1 MKDFT
6 LKTIDNTEIL
16 SELESIGFDKSYSNI
31 AQNKYKYLNIK
42 IYDLTLPQANILKQT
57 ALSYG
62 SDCAIHKDVL
72 INNIDKTD
80 CILTGS
86 ISQLK
91 KISKSLENQQFS
103 LNILSKRIEEIILQ
117 QTEKH
122 KTKLAGILN
131 VTTNSFSD
139 GGKYL
144 DKEKATRHFVE
155 MITDGADIID
165 IGAESTKPFSEPVDA
180 KTQLERILP
189 ILDFIKEKDIKTP
202 ISIDTRSAE
211 VAQECIKNG
220 ATIINDVSGF
230 DYDEKM
236 IDVIKNSD
244 VKIILQH
251 SQGTPENMQVNPTYK
266 NVVDEIFKNLNSKVD
281 YATSN
286 GIDKTRIIIDVG
298 IGFGKRREDNFELI
312 KRMSEFKSIGCEIMA
327 GISRKSFL
335 ALDEELEKD
344 IYTTALSTMLIEQK
358 IDYLRVH
365 NVKMHKK
372 LLELMENFGE

>member
-1 MKDFT
+1 MKNFT

-122 KTKLAGILN
+122 QTKLAGILN

-144 DKEKATRHFVE
+144 DKEKATRHLVE

-266 NVVDEIFKNLNSKVD
+266 NVVDEIFKNLKSKVD

-312 KRMSEFKSIGCEIMA
+312 KRMSEFKAIGCEIMA

>member
-16 SELESIGFDKSYSNI
+16 TELENIGFDKSYSNI

-42 IYDLTLPQANILKQT
+42 IYDLSIPQANILKQT

-62 SDCAIHKDVL
+62 CDCAIHKDVL
-72 INNIDKTD
+72 INKIDKTD

-86 ISQLK
+86 ISQIK
-91 KISKSLENQQFS
+91 KIAKSLEYQQFS
-103 LNILSKRIEEIILQ
+103 LNILSERLEEIIRQ
-117 QTEKH
+117 QQENH

-131 VTTNSFSD
+131 ITTNSFSD
-139 GGKYL
+139 GGKYF
-144 DKEKATRHFVE
+144 EKDDAIKHLETMIVE
-155 MITDGADIID
+155 GADIID
-165 IGAESTKPFSEPVDA
+165 IGAESTKPFSEPIDS

-189 ILDFIKEKDIKTP
+189 ILDYVKEKNIKTP

-220 ATIINDVSGF
+220 ASIINDVSGF

-236 IDVIKNSD
+236 IDVIKNST

-251 SQGTPENMQVNPTYK
+251 SQGTPENMQVNPTYD
-266 NVVDEIFKNLNSKVD
+266 NVIDEIFKNLKAKVD
-281 YATSN
+281 YALSN
-286 GIDKTRIIIDVG
+286 GIDKSRIIIDVG

-312 KRMSEFKSIGCEIMA
+312 KRMSEFKALGCEIMA

-335 ALDEELEKD
+335 ALDNELEKD
-344 IYTTALSTMLIEQK
+344 IYTTALSTLLIEQN
-358 IDYLRVH
+358 IHYLRVH

-372 LLELMENFGE
+372 LLNLMENFN

>member
-16 SELESIGFDKSYSNI
+16 TELENIGFDKSYSNI

-42 IYDLTLPQANILKQT
+42 IYDLSIPQANILKQT

-62 SDCAIHKDVL
+62 CDCAIHKDVL
-72 INNIDKTD
+72 INKIDKTD

-86 ISQLK
+86 ISQIK
-91 KISKSLENQQFS
+91 KIAKSLEYQQFS
-103 LNILSKRIEEIILQ
+103 LNILSKRLEEIIRQ
-117 QTEKH
+117 QQENH

-131 VTTNSFSD
+131 ITTNSFSD
-139 GGKYL
+139 GGKYF
-144 DKEKATRHFVE
+144 EKDDAIKHLETMIVE
-155 MITDGADIID
+155 GADIID
-165 IGAESTKPFSEPVDA
+165 IGAESTKPFSEPIDS

-189 ILDFIKEKDIKTP
+189 ILAYVKEKNIKTP

-220 ATIINDVSGF
+220 ANIINDVSGF

-236 IDVIKNSD
+236 IDVIKNST

-251 SQGTPENMQVNPTYK
+251 SQGTPENMQVNPTYD
-266 NVVDEIFKNLNSKVD
+266 NVIDEIFKNLKAKVD
-281 YATSN
+281 YALSK
-286 GIDKTRIIIDVG
+286 GIDKSRIIIDVG

-312 KRMSEFKSIGCEIMA
+312 KRMSEFKALGCEIMA

-335 ALDEELEKD
+335 ALDDELEKD
-344 IYTTALSTMLIEQK
+344 IYTTALSTLLIEQN
-358 IDYLRVH
+358 IHYLRVH

-372 LLELMENFGE
+372 LLNLMENFN

>member
-16 SELESIGFDKSYSNI
+16 TELENIGFDKSYSNI

-42 IYDLTLPQANILKQT
+42 IYDLSIPQANILKQT

-62 SDCAIHKDVL
+62 CDCAIHKDVL
-72 INNIDKTD
+72 INKIDKTD

-86 ISQLK
+86 ISQIK
-91 KISKSLENQQFS
+91 KIAKSLEYQQFS
-103 LNILSKRIEEIILQ
+103 LNILSEKLEEIIRQ
-117 QTEKH
+117 QQENH

-131 VTTNSFSD
+131 ITTNSFSD

-144 DKEKATRHFVE
+144 EKDDAIKHLETMIVE
-155 MITDGADIID
+155 GADIID
-165 IGAESTKPFSEPVDA
+165 IGAESTKPFSEPIDS

-189 ILDFIKEKDIKTP
+189 ILDYVKEKNIKIP

-220 ATIINDVSGF
+220 ASIINDVSGF

-236 IDVIKNSD
+236 IDVIKNST

-251 SQGTPENMQVNPTYK
+251 SQGTPENMQVNPTYD
-266 NVVDEIFKNLNSKVD
+266 NAIDEIFKNLKSKVD
-281 YATSN
+281 YALSN
-286 GIDKTRIIIDVG
+286 GIDKSRIIIDVG

-312 KRMSEFKSIGCEIMA
+312 KRMSEFKALGCEIMA

-335 ALDEELEKD
+335 ALDDELEKD
-344 IYTTALSTMLIEQK
+344 IYTTALSTLLIEQK
-358 IDYLRVH
+358 IHYLRVH

-372 LLELMENFGE
+372 LLNLMENFN

>member
-6 LKTIDNTEIL
+6 LKTIDNTDIL
-16 SELESIGFDKSYSNI
+16 EELENIGFDKSYSKI

-42 IYDLTLPQANILKQT
+42 IYDLTIPQANILKQT
-57 ALSYG
+57 ALSWG
-62 SDCAIHKDVL
+62 SDCALHRDVL

-91 KISKSLENQQFS
+91 KIAKSLEYQQFS
-103 LNILSKRIEEIILQ
+103 LNILSEKIEEIIIQ
-117 QTEKH
+117 QEKTT

-131 VTTNSFSD
+131 ITTNSFSD

-144 DKEKATRHFVE
+144 EKEKATRHLVE

-189 ILDFIKEKDIKTP
+189 ILDFIKENNIKTL
-202 ISIDTRSAE
+202 ISIDTRSSD
-211 VAQECIKNG
+211 VAQKCIEKG
-220 ATIINDVSGF
+220 AKIINDVSGF

-236 IDVIKNSD
+236 IEVIKNSD

-251 SQGTPENMQVNPTYK
+251 SQGTPENMQINPKYD
-266 NVVDEIFKNLNSKVD
+266 NVIDEIFKNLKDKVD
-281 YATSN
+281 YAISN
-286 GIDKTRIIIDVG
+286 GIDKSRIIIDVG

-312 KRMSEFKSIGCEIMA
+312 KRMSEFKALGCEIMA

-335 ALDEELEKD
+335 SLDDELEKD
-344 IYTTALSTMLIEQK
+344 IYTTALSTLLIEQK

-372 LLELMENFGE
+372 LLDLMENFGE

>member
-16 SELESIGFDKSYSNI
+16 TELENIGFDKSYSNI

-42 IYDLTLPQANILKQT
+42 IYDLSIPQANILKQT

-62 SDCAIHKDVL
+62 CDCAIHKDVL
-72 INNIDKTD
+72 INKIDKTD

-86 ISQLK
+86 ISQIK
-91 KISKSLENQQFS
+91 KIAKSLEYQQFS
-103 LNILSKRIEEIILQ
+103 LNILSERLEEIIRQ
-117 QTEKH
+117 QQENH

-131 VTTNSFSD
+131 ITTNSFSD
-139 GGKYL
+139 GGKYF
-144 DKEKATRHFVE
+144 EKDDAIKHLETMIVE
-155 MITDGADIID
+155 GADIID
-165 IGAESTKPFSEPVDA
+165 IGAESTKPFSEPIDS

-189 ILDFIKEKDIKTP
+189 ILDYVKEKDIKTP

-220 ATIINDVSGF
+220 ASIINDVSGF

-236 IDVIKNSD
+236 IDVIKNST

-251 SQGTPENMQVNPTYK
+251 SQGTPENMQVNPTYD
-266 NVVDEIFKNLNSKVD
+266 NVIDEIFKNLKAKVD
-281 YATSN
+281 YALSN
-286 GIDKTRIIIDVG
+286 GIDKSRIIIDVG

-312 KRMSEFKSIGCEIMA
+312 KRMSEFKALGCEIMA

-335 ALDEELEKD
+335 ALDDELEKD
-344 IYTTALSTMLIEQK
+344 IYTTALSTLLIEQK

-372 LLELMENFGE
+372 LLDLMENFN

>member
-16 SELESIGFDKSYSNI
+16 TELENIGFDKSYSNI

-42 IYDLTLPQANILKQT
+42 IYDLSIPQANILKQT

-62 SDCAIHKDVL
+62 CDCAIHKDVL
-72 INNIDKTD
+72 INKIDKTD

-86 ISQLK
+86 ISQIK
-91 KISKSLENQQFS
+91 KIAKSLEHQQFS
-103 LNILSKRIEEIILQ
+103 LNILSEKLEEIIRQ
-117 QTEKH
+117 QQENH
-122 KTKLAGILN
+122 KTKLSGILN

-139 GGKYL
+139 GGKYI
-144 DKEKATRHFVE
+144 EKDSAIKHLLE
-155 MITDGADIID
+155 MISEGADIID
-165 IGAESTKPFSEPVDA
+165 IGAESTKPFSEPIDS

-189 ILDFIKEKDIKTP
+189 ILDYIKEKNIKTP
-202 ISIDTRSAE
+202 ISIDTRISE
-211 VAQECIKNG
+211 VAQVCIKNG
-220 ATIINDVSGF
+220 ASIINDVSGF

-236 IDVIKNSD
+236 IDVIKNST

-251 SQGTPENMQVNPTYK
+251 SQGTPENMQVNPTYD
-266 NVVDEIFKNLNSKVD
+266 NVIDEIFKNLKAKVD
-281 YATSN
+281 YALSN
-286 GIDKTRIIIDVG
+286 SIDKSRIIIDVG

-312 KRMSEFKSIGCEIMA
+312 KRMSEFKALGCEIMA

-335 ALDEELEKD
+335 ALDDELEKD
-344 IYTTALSTMLIEQK
+344 IYTTALSTLLIEQK

-372 LLELMENFGE
+372 LLDLMENFN

>member
-16 SELESIGFDKSYSNI
+16 TELENIGFDKSYSNI

-42 IYDLTLPQANILKQT
+42 IYDLSIPQANILKQT

-62 SDCAIHKDVL
+62 CDCAIHKDVL
-72 INNIDKTD
+72 INKIDKTD

-86 ISQLK
+86 ISQIK
-91 KISKSLENQQFS
+91 KIAKSLEHQQFS
-103 LNILSKRIEEIILQ
+103 LNILSEKLEEIIRQ
-117 QTEKH
+117 QQENH

-131 VTTNSFSD
+131 ITTNSFSD

-144 DKEKATRHFVE
+144 EKDDAIKHLET
-155 MITDGADIID
+155 MIAEGADIID
-165 IGAESTKPFSEPVDA
+165 IGAESTKPFSEPIDS

-189 ILDFIKEKDIKTP
+189 ILDYIKEKNIKTP

-220 ATIINDVSGF
+220 ASIINDVSGF

-236 IDVIKNSD
+236 IDVIKNST

-251 SQGTPENMQVNPTYK
+251 SQGTPENMQVNPTYD
-266 NVVDEIFKNLNSKVD
+266 NVIDEIFKNLKAKVD
-281 YATSN
+281 YALSN
-286 GIDKTRIIIDVG
+286 SIDKSRIIIDVG

-312 KRMSEFKSIGCEIMA
+312 KRMSEFKALGCEIMA

-335 ALDEELEKD
+335 ALDDELEKD
-344 IYTTALSTMLIEQK
+344 IYTTALSTLLIEQK

-372 LLELMENFGE
+372 LLDLMENFN

>member
-16 SELESIGFDKSYSNI
+16 TELENIGFDKSYSNI

-42 IYDLTLPQANILKQT
+42 IYDLSIPQANILKQT

-62 SDCAIHKDVL
+62 CDCAIHKDVL
-72 INNIDKTD
+72 INKIDKTD

-86 ISQLK
+86 ISQIK
-91 KISKSLENQQFS
+91 KIAKSLEHQQFS
-103 LNILSKRIEEIILQ
+103 LNILSEKLEEIIRQ
-117 QTEKH
+117 QQENH
-122 KTKLAGILN
+122 KTKLAVILN

-139 GGKYL
+139 GGKYI
-144 DKEKATRHFVE
+144 EKDSAIKHLLE
-155 MITDGADIID
+155 MISEGADIID
-165 IGAESTKPFSEPVDA
+165 IGAESTKPFSEPIDS

-189 ILDFIKEKDIKTP
+189 ILDYIKEKNIKTP
-202 ISIDTRSAE
+202 ISIDTRSSE
-211 VAQECIKNG
+211 VAQVCIKNG
-220 ATIINDVSGF
+220 ASIINDVSGF

-236 IDVIKNSD
+236 IDVIKNST

-251 SQGTPENMQVNPTYK
+251 SQGTPENMQVNPTYD
-266 NVVDEIFKNLNSKVD
+266 NVIDEIFKNLKAKVD
-281 YATSN
+281 YALSN
-286 GIDKTRIIIDVG
+286 SIDKSRIIIDVG

-312 KRMSEFKSIGCEIMA
+312 KRMSEFKALGCEIMA

-335 ALDEELEKD
+335 ALDDELEKD
-344 IYTTALSTMLIEQK
+344 IYTTALSTLLIEQK

-372 LLELMENFGE
+372 LLDLMENFN

>member
-6 LKTIDNTEIL
+6 LKTIDNTDIL
-16 SELESIGFDKSYSNI
+16 TELENIGFDKSYSNI

-42 IYDLTLPQANILKQT
+42 IYDLSIPQANILKQT

-62 SDCAIHKDVL
+62 CDCAIHKNVL
-72 INNIDKTD
+72 INKIDKTD

-86 ISQLK
+86 ISQIK
-91 KISKSLENQQFS
+91 KIAKSFEYQQFS
-103 LNILSKRIEEIILQ
+103 LNILSKKLEEIIRQ
-117 QTEKH
+117 QQENH

-131 VTTNSFSD
+131 ITTNSFSD

-144 DKEKATRHFVE
+144 EKGDAIKHLE
-155 MITDGADIID
+155 AMIAEGADIID
-165 IGAESTKPFSEPVDA
+165 IGAESTKPFSEPIDS

-189 ILDFIKEKDIKTP
+189 ILDYIKEKNIKIP

-220 ATIINDVSGF
+220 ASIINDVSGF

-236 IDVIKNSD
+236 IDVIKNST

-251 SQGTPENMQVNPTYK
+251 SQGTPKNMQVNPTYD
-266 NVVDEIFKNLNSKVD
+266 NVIDEIFKNLKAKVD
-281 YATSN
+281 YALSN
-286 GIDKTRIIIDVG
+286 SIDKSRIIIDVG

-312 KRMSEFKSIGCEIMA
+312 KRMSEFKALGCEIMA

-335 ALDEELEKD
+335 ALDDELEKD
-344 IYTTALSTMLIEQK
+344 IYTTALSTLLIEQK

-372 LLELMENFGE
+372 LLDLMENFN

>member
-16 SELESIGFDKSYSNI
+16 TELENIGFDKSYSNI

-42 IYDLTLPQANILKQT
+42 IYDLSIPQANILKQT

-62 SDCAIHKDVL
+62 CDCAIHKDVL
-72 INNIDKTD
+72 INKIDKTD

-86 ISQLK
+86 ISQIK
-91 KISKSLENQQFS
+91 KIAKSLEYQQFS
-103 LNILSKRIEEIILQ
+103 LNILSERLEEIIRQ
-117 QTEKH
+117 QQENH

-131 VTTNSFSD
+131 ITTNSFSD
-139 GGKYL
+139 GGKYF
-144 DKEKATRHFVE
+144 EKDDAIKHLETMIVE
-155 MITDGADIID
+155 GADIID
-165 IGAESTKPFSEPVDA
+165 IGAESTKPFSEPIDS

-189 ILDFIKEKDIKTP
+189 ILDYVKEKNIKTP

-211 VAQECIKNG
+211 VAQECIKNS
-220 ATIINDVSGF
+220 ASIINDVSGF

-236 IDVIKNSD
+236 IDVIKNST

-251 SQGTPENMQVNPTYK
+251 SQGTPENMQVNPTYD
-266 NVVDEIFKNLNSKVD
+266 NVIDEIFKNLKAKVD
-281 YATSN
+281 YALSN
-286 GIDKTRIIIDVG
+286 GIDKSRIIIDVG

-312 KRMSEFKSIGCEIMA
+312 KRMSEFKALGCEIMA

-335 ALDEELEKD
+335 ALDDELEKD
-344 IYTTALSTMLIEQK
+344 IYTTALSTLLIEQN
-358 IDYLRVH
+358 IHYLRVH

-372 LLELMENFGE
+372 LLNLMENFN

>member
-6 LKTIDNTEIL
+6 LKTINNTDIL
-16 SELESIGFDKSYSNI
+16 KELENIGFDKTYSNI

-42 IYDLTLPQANILKQT
+42 IFNLSIPQANILKQT
-57 ALSYG
+57 ALSCG
-62 SDCAIHKDVL
+62 SDCALHKAVL
-72 INNIDKTD
+72 VNEIEKTD

-91 KISKSLENQQFS
+91 KISKSLEHQQFS
-103 LNILSKRIEEIILQ
+103 LNILSKKIEELISKQ
-117 QTEKH
+117 EEKPT
-122 KTKLAGILN
+122 TKLVGILN
-131 VTTNSFSD
+131 ITTNSFSD

-144 DKEKATRHFVE
+144 DKEDAIKHLNQ
-155 MITDGADIID
+155 MIEEGADIID
-165 IGAESTKPFSEPVDA
+165 IGAESTKPYSEPIDA
-180 KTQLERILP
+180 ETQLTRILP
-189 ILDFIKEKDIKTP
+189 ILKYIKTNNIKTP
-202 ISIDTRSAE
+202 ISIDTRCSE
-211 VAQECIKNG
+211 VAKKCVENG

-236 IDVIKNSD
+236 IEVIKNSNA
-244 VKIILQH
+244 KIILQH
-251 SQGTPENMQVNPTYK
+251 SKGTPENMQINPTYD
-266 NVVDEIFKNLNSKVD
+266 NVVDEIYKNLKEKID

-286 GIDKTRIIIDVG
+286 GIEKSRIIIDVG
-298 IGFGKRREDNFELI
+298 IGFGKRKEDNFELI
-312 KRMSEFKSIGCEIMA
+312 KRMSEFKSLGCEIMA

-335 ALDEELEKD
+335 ELEDTLEKD

-372 LLELMENFGE
+372 LLDLMKNFGE

>member
-16 SELESIGFDKSYSNI
+16 TELENIGFDKSYSNI

-42 IYDLTLPQANILKQT
+42 IYDLSIPQANILKQT

-62 SDCAIHKDVL
+62 CDCAIHKDVL
-72 INNIDKTD
+72 INKIDKTD

-86 ISQLK
+86 ISQIK
-91 KISKSLENQQFS
+91 KIAKSLEYQQFS
-103 LNILSKRIEEIILQ
+103 LNILSERLEEIIRQ
-117 QTEKH
+117 QQENH

-131 VTTNSFSD
+131 ITTNSFSD
-139 GGKYL
+139 GGKYF
-144 DKEKATRHFVE
+144 EKDDAIKHLETMVVE
-155 MITDGADIID
+155 GADIID
-165 IGAESTKPFSEPVDA
+165 IGAESTKPFSEPIDS
-180 KTQLERILP
+180 KIQLERILP
-189 ILDFIKEKDIKTP
+189 ILDYVKEKNIKTP

-220 ATIINDVSGF
+220 ASIINDVSGF

-236 IDVIKNSD
+236 IDVIKNST

-251 SQGTPENMQVNPTYK
+251 SQGTPENMQVNPTYD
-266 NVVDEIFKNLNSKVD
+266 NVIDEIFKNLKAKVD
-281 YATSN
+281 YALSN
-286 GIDKTRIIIDVG
+286 GIDKSRIIIDVG

-312 KRMSEFKSIGCEIMA
+312 KRMSEFKALGCEIMA

-335 ALDEELEKD
+335 ALDDELEKD
-344 IYTTALSTMLIEQK
+344 IYTTALSTLLIEQN
-358 IDYLRVH
+358 IHYLRVH

-372 LLELMENFGE
+372 LLNLMENFN

>member
-16 SELESIGFDKSYSNI
+16 TELENIGFDKSYSNI

-42 IYDLTLPQANILKQT
+42 IYDLSIPQANILKQT

-62 SDCAIHKDVL
+62 CDCAIHKDVL
-72 INNIDKTD
+72 INKIDKTD

-86 ISQLK
+86 ISQIK
-91 KISKSLENQQFS
+91 KIAKSLEYQQFS
-103 LNILSKRIEEIILQ
+103 LNILSERLEEIIRQ
-117 QTEKH
+117 QQENH

-131 VTTNSFSD
+131 ITTNSFSD
-139 GGKYL
+139 GGKYF
-144 DKEKATRHFVE
+144 EKDDAIKHLATMIVE
-155 MITDGADIID
+155 GADIID
-165 IGAESTKPFSEPVDA
+165 IGAESTKPFSEPIDS

-189 ILDFIKEKDIKTP
+189 ILDYVKEKNIKTP

-220 ATIINDVSGF
+220 ASIINDVSGF

-236 IDVIKNSD
+236 IDVIKNST

-251 SQGTPENMQVNPTYK
+251 SQGTPENMQVNPTYD
-266 NVVDEIFKNLNSKVD
+266 NVIDEIFKNLKAKVD
-281 YATSN
+281 YALSN
-286 GIDKTRIIIDVG
+286 GIDKSRIIIDVG

-312 KRMSEFKSIGCEIMA
+312 KRMSEFKALGCEIMA

-335 ALDEELEKD
+335 ALDNELEKD
-344 IYTTALSTMLIEQK
+344 IYTTALSTLLIEQN
-358 IDYLRVH
+358 IHYLRVH

-372 LLELMENFGE
+372 LLNLMENFN

>member
-6 LKTIDNTEIL
+6 LKTIDNTDIL
-16 SELESIGFDKSYSNI
+16 EELENIGFDKSYSKT

-42 IYDLTLPQANILKQT
+42 IYDLSLPQANILKQT

-91 KISKSLENQQFS
+91 KIAKSLEYQQFS
-103 LNILSKRIEEIILQ
+103 LNILSEKIEEIIIQ
-117 QTEKH
+117 QEKTT

-131 VTTNSFSD
+131 ITTNSFSD

-144 DKEKATRHFVE
+144 EKEEATKHLIE

-189 ILDFIKEKDIKTP
+189 ILDFIKENNIKTL
-202 ISIDTRSAE
+202 ISIDTRSSE
-211 VAQECIKNG
+211 VAQKCIEKG
-220 ATIINDVSGF
+220 AKIINDVSGF

-236 IDVIKNSD
+236 IEIVANSGKKVI
-244 VKIILQH
+244 IQH
-251 SQGTPENMQVNPTYK
+251 SQGNPENMQVKPTYE
-266 NVVDEIFKNLNSKVD
+266 NVVDEIYLALKNKIERAESK
-281 YATSN
+281 
-286 GIDKTRIIIDVG
+286 GISKENIIIDVG
-298 IGFGKRREDNFELI
+298 IGFGKTKAHNFELI
-312 KRMSEFKSIGCEIMA
+312 RRIDEFKSLGCEVML
-327 GISRKSFL
+327 GISRKSL
-335 ALDEELEKD
+335 LDMANESNETKD
-344 IYTTALSTMLIEQK
+344 IYTTALS
-358 IDYLRVH
+358 
-365 NVKMHKK
+365 
-372 LLELMENFGE
+372 

>member
-6 LKTIDNTEIL
+6 LKTIDNTNIL
-16 SELESIGFDKSYSNI
+16 KELENIGFDKSYSKI

-42 IYDLTLPQANILKQT
+42 IFDLSLPQANILKQT

-103 LNILSKRIEEIILQ
+103 LNNLSKKIEEIILQ
-117 QTEKH
+117 QEKIP

-144 DKEKATRHFVE
+144 EKENAIKHLID

-165 IGAESTKPFSEPVDA
+165 IGAESTKPFSEAIDA
-180 KTQLERILP
+180 ETQLSRILP
-189 ILDFIKEKDIKTP
+189 ILEFIKENKIKTP
-202 ISIDTRSAE
+202 ISIDTRSSK

-220 ATIINDVSGF
+220 ASIINDVSGF
-230 DYDEKM
+230 DYDNKM
-236 IDVIKNSD
+236 IDVIKNSNA
-244 VKIILQH
+244 KIILQH
-251 SQGTPENMQVNPTYK
+251 SQGTPENMQINPTYD
-266 NVVDEIFKNLNSKVD
+266 NVIDEIFKNLKAKVD

-286 GIDKTRIIIDVG
+286 GIDKSRIIIDVG
-298 IGFGKRREDNFELI
+298 IGFGKRKEDNFELI
-312 KRMSEFKSIGCEIMA
+312 KRMSEFKAIGCEIMA

-344 IYTTALSTMLIEQK
+344 IYTTALSTLLIEQK

-372 LLELMENFGE
+372 LLDLMENIGE

>member
-6 LKTIDNTEIL
+6 LKTIDTTEIL
-16 SELESIGFDKSYSNI
+16 SELEAIGFDKSYSNI

-42 IYDLTLPQANILKQT
+42 IYDLSLPQANILKQT

-103 LNILSKRIEEIILQ
+103 LNILSKKIEEILLQ

-144 DKEKATRHFVE
+144 DKEKATRHLVE

-189 ILDFIKEKDIKTP
+189 ILDFVKEKDIKTP

-220 ATIINDVSGF
+220 ANIINDVSGF

-236 IDVIKNSD
+236 LDVIKNSD

-266 NVVDEIFKNLNSKVD
+266 NVVDEIFKNLKSKVD

-286 GIDKTRIIIDVG
+286 GIDKSHIIIDVG

-312 KRMSEFKSIGCEIMA
+312 KRMSEFKAIGCEIMA

-335 ALDEELEKD
+335 AIDEELEKD

>member
-16 SELESIGFDKSYSNI
+16 TELENIGFDKSYSNI

-42 IYDLTLPQANILKQT
+42 IYDLSIPQANILKQT

-62 SDCAIHKDVL
+62 CDCAIHKDVL
-72 INNIDKTD
+72 INKIDKTD

-86 ISQLK
+86 ISQIK
-91 KISKSLENQQFS
+91 KIAKSLEHQQFS
-103 LNILSKRIEEIILQ
+103 LNILSEKLEEIIRQ
-117 QTEKH
+117 QQENH

-139 GGKYL
+139 GGKYI
-144 DKEKATRHFVE
+144 EKDSAIKHLLE
-155 MITDGADIID
+155 MISEGADIID
-165 IGAESTKPFSEPVDA
+165 IGAESTKPFSEPIDS

-189 ILDFIKEKDIKTP
+189 ILDYIKEKNIKTP
-202 ISIDTRSAE
+202 ISIDTRSSE
-211 VAQECIKNG
+211 VAQVCIKNG
-220 ATIINDVSGF
+220 ASIINDVSGF

-236 IDVIKNSD
+236 IDVIKNST

-251 SQGTPENMQVNPTYK
+251 SQGTPENMQVNPTYD
-266 NVVDEIFKNLNSKVD
+266 NVIDEIFKNLKAKVD
-281 YATSN
+281 YALSN
-286 GIDKTRIIIDVG
+286 SIDKSRIIIDVG

-312 KRMSEFKSIGCEIMA
+312 KRMSEFKALGCEIMA

-335 ALDEELEKD
+335 ALDDELEKD
-344 IYTTALSTMLIEQK
+344 IYTTALSTLLIEQK

-372 LLELMENFGE
+372 LLDLMENFN

>member
-16 SELESIGFDKSYSNI
+16 TELENIGFDKSYSNI

-42 IYDLTLPQANILKQT
+42 IYDLSIPQANILKQT

-62 SDCAIHKDVL
+62 CDCAIHKDVL
-72 INNIDKTD
+72 INKIDKTD

-86 ISQLK
+86 ISQIK
-91 KISKSLENQQFS
+91 KIAKSLEYQPFS
-103 LNILSKRIEEIILQ
+103 LNILSEKLEEIICQ
-117 QTEKH
+117 QQENH

-131 VTTNSFSD
+131 ITTNSFSD

-144 DKEKATRHFVE
+144 EKDDAIKHLET
-155 MITDGADIID
+155 MIAEGADIID
-165 IGAESTKPFSEPVDA
+165 IGAESTKPFSEPIDS

-189 ILDFIKEKDIKTP
+189 ILDYIKEKNIKTP
-202 ISIDTRSAE
+202 ISIDTRSSE
-211 VAQECIKNG
+211 VAQVCIKNG
-220 ATIINDVSGF
+220 ASIINDVSGF

-236 IDVIKNSD
+236 IDVIKNST

-251 SQGTPENMQVNPTYK
+251 SQGTPENMQVNPTYD
-266 NVVDEIFKNLNSKVD
+266 NVIDEIFKNLKAKVD
-281 YATSN
+281 YALSN
-286 GIDKTRIIIDVG
+286 SIDKSRIIIDVG

-312 KRMSEFKSIGCEIMA
+312 KRMSEFKALGCEIMA

-335 ALDEELEKD
+335 ALDDELEKD
-344 IYTTALSTMLIEQK
+344 IYTTALSTLLIEQK

-372 LLELMENFGE
+372 LLDLMENFN

>member
-16 SELESIGFDKSYSNI
+16 TELENIGFDKSYSNI

-42 IYDLTLPQANILKQT
+42 IYDLSIPQANILKQT

-62 SDCAIHKDVL
+62 CDCAIHKDVL
-72 INNIDKTD
+72 INKIDKTD

-86 ISQLK
+86 ISQIK
-91 KISKSLENQQFS
+91 KIAKSLEYQQFS
-103 LNILSKRIEEIILQ
+103 LNILSERLEEIIRQ
-117 QTEKH
+117 QQENH

-131 VTTNSFSD
+131 ITTNSFSD
-139 GGKYL
+139 GGKYF
-144 DKEKATRHFVE
+144 EKDDAIKHLETMIVE
-155 MITDGADIID
+155 GADIID
-165 IGAESTKPFSEPVDA
+165 IGAESTKPFSEPIDS

-189 ILDFIKEKDIKTP
+189 ILDYVKEKNIKTP

-220 ATIINDVSGF
+220 ASIINDVSGF

-236 IDVIKNSD
+236 IDVIKNST

-251 SQGTPENMQVNPTYK
+251 SQGTPENMQVNPTYD
-266 NVVDEIFKNLNSKVD
+266 NVIDEIFKNLKAKVD
-281 YATSN
+281 YALSN
-286 GIDKTRIIIDVG
+286 GIDKSCIIIDVG

-312 KRMSEFKSIGCEIMA
+312 KRMSEFKALGCEIMA

-335 ALDEELEKD
+335 ALDNELEKD
-344 IYTTALSTMLIEQK
+344 IYTTALSTLLIEQN
-358 IDYLRVH
+358 IHYLRVH

-372 LLELMENFGE
+372 LLNLMENFN

>member
-16 SELESIGFDKSYSNI
+16 TELENIGFDKSYSNI

-42 IYDLTLPQANILKQT
+42 IYDLSIPQANILKQT

-62 SDCAIHKDVL
+62 CDCAIHKDVL
-72 INNIDKTD
+72 INKIDKTD

-86 ISQLK
+86 ISQIK
-91 KISKSLENQQFS
+91 KIAKSLEYQQFS
-103 LNILSKRIEEIILQ
+103 LNILSERLEEIIRQ
-117 QTEKH
+117 QQENH

-131 VTTNSFSD
+131 ITTNSFSD
-139 GGKYL
+139 GGKYF
-144 DKEKATRHFVE
+144 EKDDAIKHLETMIVE
-155 MITDGADIID
+155 GADIID
-165 IGAESTKPFSEPVDA
+165 IGAESTKPFSEPIDS

-189 ILDFIKEKDIKTP
+189 ILDYVKEKNIKTP

-211 VAQECIKNG
+211 VAQECIKNC
-220 ATIINDVSGF
+220 ASIINDVSGF

-236 IDVIKNSD
+236 IDVIKNST

-251 SQGTPENMQVNPTYK
+251 SQGTPENMQVNPTYD
-266 NVVDEIFKNLNSKVD
+266 NVIDEIFKNLKAKVD
-281 YATSN
+281 YALSN
-286 GIDKTRIIIDVG
+286 GIDKSRIIIDVG

-312 KRMSEFKSIGCEIMA
+312 KRMSEFKALGCEIMA

-335 ALDEELEKD
+335 ALDDELEKD
-344 IYTTALSTMLIEQK
+344 IYTTALSTLLIEQN
-358 IDYLRVH
+358 IHYLRVH

-372 LLELMENFGE
+372 LLNLMENFN

>member
-16 SELESIGFDKSYSNI
+16 TELENIGFDKSYSNI

-42 IYDLTLPQANILKQT
+42 IYDLSIPQANILKQT

-62 SDCAIHKDVL
+62 CDCAIHKDVL
-72 INNIDKTD
+72 INKIDKTD

-86 ISQLK
+86 ISQIK
-91 KISKSLENQQFS
+91 KIAKSLEYQQFS
-103 LNILSKRIEEIILQ
+103 LNILSERLEEIIRQ
-117 QTEKH
+117 QQENH

-131 VTTNSFSD
+131 ITTNSFSD
-139 GGKYL
+139 GGKYF
-144 DKEKATRHFVE
+144 EKDDAIKHLETMVVE
-155 MITDGADIID
+155 GADIID
-165 IGAESTKPFSEPVDA
+165 IGAESTKPFSEPIDS
-180 KTQLERILP
+180 KIQLERILP
-189 ILDFIKEKDIKTP
+189 ILDYVKEKNIKTP

-220 ATIINDVSGF
+220 ASIINDVSGF

-236 IDVIKNSD
+236 IDVIKNST

-251 SQGTPENMQVNPTYK
+251 SQGTPENMQVNPTYD
-266 NVVDEIFKNLNSKVD
+266 NVIDEIFKNLKAKVD
-281 YATSN
+281 YALSN
-286 GIDKTRIIIDVG
+286 GIDKSRIIIDVG
-298 IGFGKRREDNFELI
+298 ICFGKRREDNFELI
-312 KRMSEFKSIGCEIMA
+312 KRMSEFKALGCEIMA

-335 ALDEELEKD
+335 ALDDELEKD
-344 IYTTALSTMLIEQK
+344 IYTTALSTLLIEQN
-358 IDYLRVH
+358 IHYLRVH

-372 LLELMENFGE
+372 LLNLMENFN

>member
-42 IYDLTLPQANILKQT
+42 IYDLSIPQANILKQT

-103 LNILSKRIEEIILQ
+103 LNILSKRIEEILLQ

-144 DKEKATRHFVE
+144 DKEKATRHLVE

-189 ILDFIKEKDIKTP
+189 ILDFVKEKDIKTP
-202 ISIDTRSAE
+202 ISIDTRRAE

-230 DYDEKM
+230 DYDKKM
-236 IDVIKNSD
+236 LEVIKNSD

-286 GIDKTRIIIDVG
+286 GIDKARIIIDVG

-335 ALDEELEKD
+335 ALEEELEKD

>member
-6 LKTIDNTEIL
+6 LKTIDNTNIL
-16 SELESIGFDKSYSNI
+16 KELENIGFDKSYSKI

-42 IYDLTLPQANILKQT
+42 IFNLSLPQANILKQT

-91 KISKSLENQQFS
+91 KISKSLENQQFR
-103 LNILSKRIEEIILQ
+103 LNILSKKIEEIILQ
-117 QTEKH
+117 QEKTP

-144 DKEKATRHFVE
+144 EKEDAIKHLVG
-155 MITDGADIID
+155 MIKDGADIID
-165 IGAESTKPFSEPVDA
+165 IGAESTKPFSEAIDA
-180 KTQLERILP
+180 ETQLNRILP
-189 ILDFIKEKDIKTP
+189 ILDFIKENKIKTP
-202 ISIDTRSAE
+202 ISIDTRSSK
-211 VAQECIKNG
+211 VAQECIKNS
-220 ATIINDVSGF
+220 ASIINDVSGF
-230 DYDEKM
+230 DYDDKM
-236 IDVIKNSD
+236 IDVIKNSNA
-244 VKIILQH
+244 KIILQH
-251 SQGTPENMQVNPTYK
+251 SQGTPENMQINPTYD
-266 NVVDEIFKNLNSKVD
+266 NVIDEIFKNLKAKVD

-286 GIDKTRIIIDVG
+286 GIDKSRIIIDVG
-298 IGFGKRREDNFELI
+298 IGFGKRKEDNFELI
-312 KRMSEFKSIGCEIMA
+312 KRMSEFKAIGCEIMA

-335 ALDEELEKD
+335 NLEDELEKD
-344 IYTTALSTMLIEQK
+344 IYTTALSTLLIEQE
-358 IDYLRVH
+358 IDYLRIH